1 MPKALFGREK
11 MKQVRVRKLLSPG
24 RLPGRPQG
32 EVRASDPGSIDGR
45 DNTLKSLAV
54 GRSQV

>member
-1 MPKALFGREK
+1 
-11 MKQVRVRKLLSPG
+11 MKQMRVRKPLSPG
-24 RLPGRPQG
+24 RLPSRPQG

-45 DNTLKSLAV
+45 DNTLKSLSV